1 MSKAIG
7 ASALVAT
14 IVLVAL
20 FWIPGPMKQA
30 PPVPQMRDFSRDKG
44 IEAPAAPLT
53 TTVKSELKDW
63 LDILGKLSPLVTA
76 GIAIWSAK
84 RKRA

>member
-1 MSKAIG
+1 
-7 ASALVAT
+7 
-14 IVLVAL
+14 
-20 FWIPGPMKQA
+20 
-30 PPVPQMRDFSRDKG
+30 MRDFSRDKG